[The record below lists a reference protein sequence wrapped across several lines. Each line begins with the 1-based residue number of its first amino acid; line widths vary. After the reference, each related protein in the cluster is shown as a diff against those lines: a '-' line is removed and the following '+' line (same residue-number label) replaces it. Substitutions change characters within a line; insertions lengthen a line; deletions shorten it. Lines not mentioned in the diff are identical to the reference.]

1 MADITPKYYLN
12 EEGVGTLLSEIA
24 NKIKDHTS
32 EEIIIQN
39 NQNSEKEVSN
49 PHNFTTTQAV
59 VEYLVNRAKISI
71 NQQTTT
77 SNAEDLENADDE
89 EYYLV
94 KDNTYEYNGEDG
106 VQINLKLA
114 SEAEIKSLF
123 EE

>member
-32 EEIIIQN
+32 DEIIIQN
-39 NQNSEKEVSN
+39 NQNSEKEVSD
-49 PHNFTTTQAV
+49 PHNFTTTRAV

-77 SNAEDLENADDE
+77 SNTEDLENADDE
-89 EYYLV
+89 EYYLIQ
-94 KDNTYEYNGEDG
+94 DNTYEYNGEDG